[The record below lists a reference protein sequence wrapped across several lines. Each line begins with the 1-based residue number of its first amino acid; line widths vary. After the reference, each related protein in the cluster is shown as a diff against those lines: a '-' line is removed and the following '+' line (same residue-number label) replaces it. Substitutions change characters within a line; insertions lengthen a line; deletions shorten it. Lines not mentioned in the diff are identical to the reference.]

1 MRGRVEAGQVQMAT
15 GQLADVA
22 ELRRNGW
29 IAEHG
34 GFVFPNDS
42 ALSHKTKEM
51 IDWELMNT
59 HHDVIPMYQ
68 ERAVWESRYPQ
79 RAWGPSST
87 YERSEHGAVSD
98 CKMITTKEL
107 SDVSRK
113 EREKRII
120 VWAKDFPR
128 PLRA

>member
-1 MRGRVEAGQVQMAT
+1 MEPRRIVDNDDTGAAVAGNGAHHMNANDEHLDHGGGRTRGRVEEGQLQMAT

-22 ELRRNGW
+22 QLRRNGW

-42 ALSHKTKEM
+42 ALSDKTKKT

-79 RAWGPSST
+79 RAWGP
-87 YERSEHGAVSD
+87 E
-98 CKMITTKEL
+98 
-107 SDVSRK
+107 
-113 EREKRII
+113 
-120 VWAKDFPR
+120 
-128 PLRA
+128 